1 MSESL
6 LTVLDARATVGLKE
20 VAQRI
25 GIPVS
30 TVRRLAGEGKIGGAF
45 QPAGDGGRWRF
56 KRLEL
61 EAWYERQGQA
71 IARIKPGRPG
81 VSKRVGTQP
90 KGKGGRK

>member
-1 MSESL
+1 MSETL

-61 EAWYERQGQA
+61 EAWYERQGMA
-71 IARIKPGRPG
+71 AIKPGRPG
-81 VSKRVGTQP
+81 ASKRVGPQP
-90 KGKGGRK
+90 KRKGGKK